1 MSNEKEYLP
10 ITIWVKGETQPARF
24 KSSIDALKN
33 VKVMQSATS
42 ASIEI
47 LERITND
54 GSTITSSQHS
64 TLRHWA
70 DNEITAIANGAKQ
83 LNYRDTKYVPVE
95 HKLDKNTGEEKTY
108 PAKLIF
114 KVSAGRE

>member
-1 MSNEKEYLP
+1 MEEKKEP
-10 ITIWVKGETQPARF
+10 QPVSIWVKGNAMPLRYKNA
-24 KSSIDALKN
+24 IDALKDTKN
-33 VKVMQSATS
+33 IQNATS

-47 LERITND
+47 NEKITND

-70 DNEITAIANGAKQ
+70 DNEITAISNGAKQ
-83 LNYRDTKYVPVE
+83 LNYRDIKYVPASSKV
-95 HKLDKNTGEEKTY
+95 DKNTAEIKDY
-108 PAKLIF
+108 PAKLVF

>member
-1 MSNEKEYLP
+1 MEKKP
-10 ITIWVKGETQPARF
+10 TPVSIWVKGDAMPRRYE
-24 KSSIDALKN
+24 SSIDALKDT
-33 VKVMQSATS
+33 KTMQSATS

-47 LERITND
+47 NEKITND

-70 DNEITAIANGAKQ
+70 DSEITAIANGAKQ
-83 LNYRDTKYVPVE
+83 LNYRDIKYVPASTKV
-95 HKLDKNTGEEKTY
+95 DKKTAEIKDY
-108 PAKLIF
+108 PAKLVF